1 MAAIPRF
8 YKSHIA
14 EGKGFL
20 IISIIFA
27 VCVRGVFVLSSDDI
41 SPNIEGGYLWKL
53 LDFFWDNSL
62 YSLVGSSI
70 LVSAMAVLA
79 AHINTDFVLIRRRT
93 LFPPAIIILLF
104 SCHPSLMCMSPAYI
118 GVLFMLFVIS
128 MLFSSY
134 NHSEKSVAAFKITF
148 VLSLGSLFTP
158 VLLLFIPLIWIA
170 LIIMRCFNFRS
181 LLASFL
187 GIFIVYFPTFSFY
200 LLTNNLDQF
209 FSPFLHYSSS
219 LQLLMFP
226 FLNYDITVWSS
237 LIVVVIFLS
246 IIIGDN
252 YLNRHKDKIKVRAY
266 LSLLI
271 FFTVLSLLFS
281 VFINIMPQVNFYI
294 FMGVGSLLLS
304 HFFAL
309 GETKGTVILF
319 YVFIVACLLF
329 SGLSFFR

>member
-27 VCVRGVFVLSSDDI
+27 VCMRIAFVVSSNAMP
-41 SPNIEGGYLWKL
+41 SNMEGGYLWQL
-53 LDFFWDNSL
+53 LDFFSGNPL
-62 YSLVGSSI
+62 YSLAVSSI
-70 LVSAMAVLA
+70 IISAMAVLT

-93 LFPPAIIILLF
+93 LLPPAIIILLF
-104 SCHPSLMCMSPAYI
+104 SCHPSLVWISPAYI
-118 GVLFMLFVIS
+118 GALC
-128 MLFSSY
+128 MLFSVSILFASY

-148 VLSLGSLFTP
+148 ILSLGSLFTP
-158 VLLLFIPLIWIA
+158 VLLLFVPLTWIA
-170 LIIMRCFNFRS
+170 LVIMRCFGFRS

-187 GIFIVYFPTFSFY
+187 GVFIVYFPTFSFY
-200 LLTNNLDQF
+200 LFTDNLNEF
-209 FSPFLHYSSS
+209 LSPFLHYSSS
-219 LQLLMFP
+219 QQLVMFP
-226 FLNYDITVWSS
+226 FLRFDIAIWAS
-237 LIVVVIFLS
+237 LIFIILFLS

-252 YLNRHKDKIKVRAY
+252 FLNRHKDKIKIRAY

-281 VFINIMPQVNFYI
+281 IFINITPQVSLYI
-294 FMGVGSLLLS
+294 FMGVGSFLLS

-309 GETKGTVILF
+309 GETKGTVVLF
-319 YVFIVACLLF
+319 YIFIVACLLF
-329 SGLSFFR
+329 SGLSFLR